1 MRITDI
7 SIQNYKSFRSVK
19 VSPKQV
25 SILVGANASG
35 KTNFAD
41 CLDFVSEVY
50 RLGLEVA
57 VARKGGYENIAF
69 RKMRRSK
76 RSVNIELCIELSV
89 NDIKGTFRRNRELI
103 RPLQI
108 THSFKFVARGYS
120 IRAEFE
126 VVQEKFI
133 VSTLVEDKW
142 VPTFELR
149 RKGQKPEVVLLPSVK
164 SLDNDNALE
173 QFMTKV
179 LDINLI
185 KEVVSAIPVSNTELL
200 VFVARFFPIFKVYVQ
215 ATESIRVFQISPYK
229 SREFGVP
236 TPKPELDRYGGNLPA
251 VVDLMQ
257 KKHKSEWKSVMEVMR
272 NILPS
277 LRTIDIDYTS
287 SRTLGLYFN
296 EEGIGRPWSVAEVS
310 DGTIQTLA
318 LLVALFSPNSSVLVI
333 EEPENSIHPWIIRH
347 VLEACRDA
355 STHKQI
361 FITTHSP
368 IVINAVKPEEVWVL
382 WRCDGESHITNL
394 LQLDPEFMNMW
405 AQGEI
410 PTFEYIDSGA
420 LPAAIPPIPLE
431 NFELAVEE

>member
-347 VLEACRDA
+347 VLEACR
-355 STHKQI
+355 
-361 FITTHSP
+361 
-368 IVINAVKPEEVWVL
+368 E
-382 WRCDGESHITNL
+382 
-394 LQLDPEFMNMW
+394 
-405 AQGEI
+405 
-410 PTFEYIDSGA
+410 
-420 LPAAIPPIPLE
+420 
-431 NFELAVEE
+431 